1 MTKRNKFKV
10 FANTVVKLTGTKV
23 FVVDDNDNMI
33 TIENFSGIAKG
44 YGRIGN
50 NDRKLSHTVCFL
62 FPDKPAYPL
71 GYFKTKLHRD
81 VAFQYIVTGSRIQKE
96 VSLMKSYFMGT
107 LAIDDVL
114 TDILAVDINLDTLLK
129 DVSDEYLS
137 NAIKQHKKTWLRL
150 SDIREVANSRKSLL
164 HWTLAQDKAFYAF
177 MATVINSPFEEWN
190 SMDIMYTLYY
200 YNEKV
205 YY

>member
-50 NDRKLSHTVCFL
+50 NDRKLSHIVCFL

-81 VAFQYIVTGSRIQKE
+81 VAFQYISTGSRIQKE

-114 TDILAVDINLDTLLK
+114 TDILAADINLDTLLK
-129 DVSDEYLS
+129 DVSDECLS